1 MIAYYQ
7 TQSSSTIIHS
17 IIQELKPTLQL
28 LQLSLPRGST
38 LFWRATR
45 VTLAHVL
52 VSSYTRRFF
61 FLICFFHFHRTL
73 FRGHAGAC
81 VNPESFFSNSLFV
94 HSFLCQ
100 ITHSFL
106 NGF

>member
-7 TQSSSTIIHS
+7 SQSSSTIMHS
-17 IIQELKPTLQL
+17 ITQELKPKLQL

-52 VSSYTRRFF
+52 VSSY
-61 FLICFFHFHRTL
+61 FHRTL
-73 FRGHAGAC
+73 FSWAC
-81 VNPESFFSNSLFV
+81 VTPGNYYLKY
-94 HSFLCQ
+94 
-100 ITHSFL
+100 
-106 NGF
+106 